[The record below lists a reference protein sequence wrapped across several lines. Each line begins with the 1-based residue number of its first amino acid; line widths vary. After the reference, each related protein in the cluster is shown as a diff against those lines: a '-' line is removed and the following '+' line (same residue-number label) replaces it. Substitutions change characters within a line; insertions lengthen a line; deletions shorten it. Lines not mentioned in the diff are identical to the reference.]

1 MLGYVVRGKVRLNK
15 VKGLFIRIG
24 NCIVFDPQN
33 KELIDRALEGA
44 EILLTFEVK
53 NINLFY
59 LFHKDVE
66 KIKKALA
73 KENVKLLPLV
83 NKIKALKK
91 KYSKPEMLSEL
102 DRLLQEVMDR
112 ILK

>member
-1 MLGYVVRGKVRLNK
+1 
-15 VKGLFIRIG
+15 
-24 NCIVFDPQN
+24 
-33 KELIDRALEGA
+33 
-44 EILLTFEVK
+44 
-53 NINLFY
+53 
-59 LFHKDVE
+59 
-66 KIKKALA
+66 
-73 KENVKLLPLV
+73 LV